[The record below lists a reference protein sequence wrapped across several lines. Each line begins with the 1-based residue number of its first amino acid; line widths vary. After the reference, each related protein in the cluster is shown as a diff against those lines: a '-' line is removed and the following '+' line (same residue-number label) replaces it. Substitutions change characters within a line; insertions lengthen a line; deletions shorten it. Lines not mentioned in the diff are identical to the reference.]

1 MAGGEGVVGRT
12 GHAHSLISQGPNRQ
26 SRPPSRVGDDAE
38 VAGALPNRTID
49 SLRTLIVKTYMHRRV
64 ALLEPISVRL
74 KEVDARRIDGGDNNF
89 SLELLVDLGDPTS
102 EIVVAFDQSSSLA
115 GEELSG
121 WSESRGA
128 DPAIQEQGPEL
139 LLQLVDPLAY
149 SGLCYAMEHC
159 STAEAAQARDI

>member
-1 MAGGEGVVGRT
+1 M
-12 GHAHSLISQGPNRQ
+12 
-26 SRPPSRVGDDAE
+26 
-38 VAGALPNRTID
+38 
-49 SLRTLIVKTYMHRRV
+49 KTYMHRRV

-128 DPAIQEQGPEL
+128 DAAIQEQGPEL